1 MLEVDPREARISQLE
16 AMVAERDARIS
27 RLEAM
32 VAERDARISRLEAMV
47 AERDARISQL
57 EGQVQMLL
65 VEVRELRARLNQSSR
80 NSNKPPSSDSPVQR
94 EQRKKEK
101 GKRRG
106 KRRRAGGQ
114 PGHEGARRTLL
125 PTEEVDEVYPL
136 VPSRCQCCGGPVEHR
151 PGEPAAR
158 RHQVWEIPPIKPH
171 VTEYQLGHGWCGRC
185 EGWTVATLPP
195 GVPTGAFGPR
205 LIGLVGLMT
214 GRLRLSK
221 RLAQEFLSTTLGLE
235 VSLGSICEMEQL
247 LASALEE
254 PYRQARQYIR
264 EHWRVHADETSWH
277 EGVSKAWLWAATTR
291 MVTAFAIEPHRGA
304 EEAKALLGE
313 DFAGFLVSDRWRGYD
328 WVETDLRQLCW
339 SHLKRD
345 WQSWV
350 DRQAGAEALGRA
362 MLRQERRLFR
372 LYHLWKEGRLP
383 YERFRPKVTR
393 LQRKVHRLLEQASL
407 CADPKAA
414 STARDLLRLEK
425 AMWTFVDVPELE
437 PTNSRAEQAIRPAVC
452 MRKMS
457 YGTYSASGSRFVER
471 ILTAVTT
478 LRQQGRD
485 VLEYLSSSLQ
495 QWLRRGEV
503 PSLLPL
509 QSTELPQAP

>member
-1 MLEVDPREARISQLE
+1 MHRVTSREARISQLE

-27 RLEAM
+27 QLEAM
-32 VAERDARISRLEAMV
+32 VAERDARINQLEA
-47 AERDARISQL
+47 
-57 EGQVQMLL
+57 QVRALL

-80 NSNKPPSSDSPVQR
+80 NSNKPPSSDSPAQR
-94 EQRKKEK
+94 QQRKKKK
-101 GKRRG
+101 GKRGG
-106 KRRRAGGQ
+106 KKRSAGGQ
-114 PGHEGARRTLL
+114 PGHVGARRTLL
-125 PTEEVDEVYPL
+125 PTEEVDEVQL
-136 VPSRCQCCGGPVEHR
+136 LIPSRCQCCGVQVEHR
-151 PGEPAAR
+151 PGEAPAR
-158 RHQVWEIPPIKPH
+158 RHQVWELPPIKPH

-185 EGWTVATLPP
+185 EEWTTAELPP

-221 RLAQEFLSTTLGLE
+221 RLAREFLSTALGME
-235 VSLGSICEMEQL
+235 VSLGSICQMERQ
-247 LASALEE
+247 LASALQE

-264 EHWRVHADETSWH
+264 EHWYAHADETSWS
-277 EGVSKAWLWAATTR
+277 ERASRAWLWTATTSQ
-291 MVTAFAIEPHRGA
+291 VSVFAIEPHRGS

-328 WVETDLRQLCW
+328 WKEVDLRQLCW

-345 WQSWV
+345 FQSWV
-350 DRQAGAEALGRA
+350 DRKAGAEALGREV
-362 MLRQERRLFR
+362 LTQERRLFR
-372 LYHLWKEGRLP
+372 LYHQWKQGTLP

-393 LQRKVHRLLEQASL
+393 IERKTHRLLEQACR

-437 PTNSRAEQAIRPAVC
+437 PTNSRAEQAVRPAVC

-457 YGTYSASGSRFVER
+457 YGTQSPAGSRFVER
-471 ILTAVTT
+471 VLTAVTS

-485 VLEYLSSSLQ
+485 VLEYLSSALRD
-495 QWLRRGEV
+495 WLRHGEV

-509 QSTELPQAP
+509 QPTTPAQPP